1 MGSRKIRL
9 RGEGNNPL
17 DSSALVIE
25 GTEWVQ
31 AENLPDGSV
40 DIRWDTAKK
49 TGPAKVLLSWR
60 PGNCARL
67 MNDWTIEPCNLD
79 LR

>member
-1 MGSRKIRL
+1 
-9 RGEGNNPL
+9 
-17 DSSALVIE
+17 
-25 GTEWVQ
+25 VQ

-49 TGPAKVLLSWR
+49 TGPAKILLGWR
-60 PGNCARL
+60 PGNSARL
-67 MNDWTIEPCNLD
+67 MNDWTLEPCTLS

>member
-1 MGSRKIRL
+1 
-9 RGEGNNPL
+9 
-17 DSSALVIE
+17 LVIA
-25 GTEWVQ
+25 GTEWVK

-40 DIRWDTAKK
+40 EIRWDNTKK

-60 PGNCARL
+60 PGNSARL
-67 MNDWTIEPCNLD
+67 MNDWTIEPRILD